1 MASAPSAE
9 IRFGAGR
16 HHRQRISAIQPDQQ
30 RGDRH
35 QERGT
40 YRARVSGQRS
50 TSGTVSNRIVPSTAC
65 RAATAGGC
73 DRTAWVGGCLLLP
86 ALATGMR
93 SWIDRP
99 YDALMIA
106 SFAGWEEPAHL
117 IALARAIAGSR
128 PLMVLTTEPSADER
142 LTALHAGGGNGWR
155 RAGWNARSCAS
166 T

>member
-1 MASAPSAE
+1 
-9 IRFGAGR
+9 
-16 HHRQRISAIQPDQQ
+16 
-30 RGDRH
+30 
-35 QERGT
+35 
-40 YRARVSGQRS
+40 
-50 TSGTVSNRIVPSTAC
+50 
-65 RAATAGGC
+65 
-73 DRTAWVGGCLLLP
+73 
-86 ALATGMR
+86 MR

-106 SFAGWEEPAHL
+106 SFAGGEEPAHL